1 MPTGFIKIV
10 SKLTPGKL
18 IRRNFD
24 GNPTIV
30 SVVFAVACF
39 GSSIAAANTA
49 DWQPTATITATAEN
63 YLKNRI
69 GRDASRTEVQA
80 GKLDPRHRLARCSKP
95 LAAFLRRGTKISAR
109 TVVGVRCDGVKPWKV
124 YVPVDVV
131 VTDSVLIARRTLPRD
146 HVLSADDLKVEQ
158 RDVSRLVS
166 GYVSDISQLV
176 GQRLKT
182 QLMAGRILT
191 PQMLKADLA
200 IRRGQ
205 SVTLV
210 ASAGGLNIRMAG
222 TALMDGALGQ
232 RIRVENT
239 NSGRIVEGIVRSGEQ
254 VEILLPSNT
263 HSNHANPK
271 VSPHLADT
279 RLTNNDR

>member
-1 MPTGFIKIV
+1 MPTGLNKNV
-10 SKLTPGKL
+10 SKLTADTGP
-18 IRRNFD
+18 RPHFD

-30 SVVFAVACF
+30 AILVFVLLAASGMASATTAEWQAP
-39 GSSIAAANTA
+39 GS
-49 DWQPTATITATAEN
+49 ITATAES
-63 YLKNRI
+63 YLKKRI
-69 GRDASRTEVQA
+69 GSDANRTTVQA
-80 GKLDPRHRLARCSKP
+80 GQLDPRHRLARCSQP
-95 LAAFLRRGTKISAR
+95 LSAFLRRGTKISAR

-131 VTDSVLIARRTLPRD
+131 VTDKVLVARRTLPRG
-146 HVLSADDLKVEQ
+146 HVVSADDLKVEQ

-166 GYVSDISQLV
+166 GYVSDIGQLV

-182 QLMAGRILT
+182 PLMAGRILT

-210 ASAGGLNIRMAG
+210 VASGGLSIRMAG
-222 TALMDGALGQ
+222 TALMDGALNQ

-239 NSGRIVEGIVRSGEQ
+239 TSGRVVEGIVRSREH
-254 VEILLPSNT
+254 VEILLPTNT
-263 HSNHANPK
+263 HSIHRTPK
-271 VSPHLADT
+271 VSPKLADT
-279 RLTNNDR
+279 GSTNNDR

>member
-1 MPTGFIKIV
+1 MPTGLAKIV
-10 SKLTPGKL
+10 SKLTARKT
-18 IRRNFD
+18 RRHNFD

-30 SVVFAVACF
+30 AAIFAVACF
-39 GSSIAAANTA
+39 GGASAAAGTS

-63 YLKNRI
+63 YLKSRI
-69 GRDASRTEVQA
+69 GADATRTAVQA

-95 LAAFLRRGTKISAR
+95 LSAFLRRGTKISAR
-109 TVVGVRCDGVKPWKV
+109 TVVGVRCDGTKPWKV

-131 VTDSVLIARRTLPRD
+131 VTDQVLVARRTLPRD
-146 HVLSADDLKVEQ
+146 HVITADDLKVEQ

-191 PQMLKADLA
+191 PQMLKAALA

-210 ASAGGLNIRMAG
+210 ASGGGVSIRMAG

-239 NSGRIVEGIVRSGEQ
+239 KSGRIVEGIVRSGEQ
-254 VEILLPSNT
+254 VEILLPSRT
-263 HSNHANPK
+263 HSLHANPK
-271 VSPHLADT
+271 VSPQLADT
-279 RLTNNDR
+279 GLTNNDR